1 VDRHRLTLPDSSV
14 WIEYLRATG
23 SPSHLRLRELV
34 RRGARIATT
43 DVILMEVLAG
53 AKERRHRDELQ
64 RLLYAC
70 EYLRMVTPS
79 DFERAAEIYRVC
91 RRNGETIRKLTDCA
105 IAAVALRAEVPVL
118 ARDSDFHA
126 IARHVPLE
134 LA

>member
-1 VDRHRLTLPDSSV
+1 MERLILPDSSA
-14 WIEYLRATG
+14 WIEYLRQTESAIDRR
-23 SPSHLRLRELV
+23 LDAMLRE
-34 RRGARIATT
+34 RQRIATT
-43 DVILMEVLAG
+43 DVVLMEVLGG
-53 AKERRHRDELQ
+53 ARGRRHRDELQ

-70 EYLRMVTPS
+70 EYLRTVTPS

-91 RRNGETIRKLTDCA
+91 RRNGETIRKLTDCV

-134 LA
+134 LV